1 LFRAIFNDLINYYLQ
16 EQADGIEQYLKT
28 LKPEF
33 AQEVTDILMEEEQIV
48 LHNWEGQNIF
58 VKQKT
63 ETISQHTSETII
75 SIREYLINKLIMDL
89 MNEFSVNPQADGAE
103 LMVMINDYNKLK
115 VNITGTI
122 GRIRSTYL

>member
-1 LFRAIFNDLINYYLQ
+1 
-16 EQADGIEQYLKT
+16 
-28 LKPEF
+28 
-33 AQEVTDILMEEEQIV
+33 MEEEQIV

-89 MNEFSVNPQADGAE
+89 MNEFSVNPEADGAE